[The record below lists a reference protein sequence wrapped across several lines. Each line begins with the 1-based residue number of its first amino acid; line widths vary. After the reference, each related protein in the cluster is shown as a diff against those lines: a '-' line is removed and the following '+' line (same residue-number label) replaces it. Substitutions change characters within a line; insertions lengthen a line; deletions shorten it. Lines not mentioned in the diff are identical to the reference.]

1 MEIKIKSLS
10 VIIPCYNE
18 EDVIESTINKIE
30 SIANRLQ
37 DDLKIISSYEIV
49 VVNNGSTDET
59 LKRSVQFVKKVK
71 KFKLCTKNE
80 LIGIMVGMLTM
91 FTFFIIVYLLII
103 FVG

>member
-37 DDLKIISSYEIV
+37 DDLKIIS
-49 VVNNGSTDET
+49 
-59 LKRSVQFVKKVK
+59 
-71 KFKLCTKNE
+71 
-80 LIGIMVGMLTM
+80 
-91 FTFFIIVYLLII
+91 
-103 FVG
+103 

>member
-71 KFKLCTKNE
+71 DYSVINLKKTFVA
-80 LIGIMVGMLTM
+80 IG
-91 FTFFIIVYLLII
+91 FFSNVCKSQLSCKVSTV
-103 FVG
+103 FPW